1 MKEKKK
7 GTVESNRSV
16 LGWVSR
22 EDEEWVKGEETVDR
36 AYTVVKG
43 EGVGRVYG

>member
-7 GTVESNRSV
+7 GTVKSNRSV

-22 EDEEWVKGEETVDR
+22 EDEEWVKGEGTVSGESIHCS
-36 AYTVVKG
+36 KG
-43 EGVGRVYG
+43 RRGG